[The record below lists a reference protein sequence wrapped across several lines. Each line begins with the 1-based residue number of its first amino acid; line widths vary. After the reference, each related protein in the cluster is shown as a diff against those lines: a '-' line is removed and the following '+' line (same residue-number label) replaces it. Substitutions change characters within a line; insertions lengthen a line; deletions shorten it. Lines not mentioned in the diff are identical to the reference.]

1 MALTF
6 PVSVGKGD
14 RLLVPAEK
22 PLMHR
27 LALNLAH
34 SKAWALA
41 FCSKRWWFN
50 LGTTMALKGP
60 NGGTAP

>member
-14 RLLVPAEK
+14 QLLVPAEK
-22 PLMHR
+22 PLRHR
-27 LALNLAH
+27 LALNLAR
-34 SKAWALA
+34 SKVWALV
-41 FCSKRWWFN
+41 FCSKRWWFD
-50 LGTTMALKGP
+50 LGARMALKGP